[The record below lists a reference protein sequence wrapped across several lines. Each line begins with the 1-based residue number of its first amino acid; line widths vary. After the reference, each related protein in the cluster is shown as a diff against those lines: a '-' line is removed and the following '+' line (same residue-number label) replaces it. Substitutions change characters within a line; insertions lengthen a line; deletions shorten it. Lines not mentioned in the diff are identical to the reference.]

1 MKAQT
6 VLAALDRL
14 LTGDREE
21 GIRILRLIEAA
32 ESKAGRN
39 VVAAKI
45 HRLLASAP
53 GQPLVKLPNAPPS
66 LAFMPGSRALDTV
79 VLADSSRAAVSD
91 LVREWRARELLAEHG
106 LPVRKAVLL
115 SGPSGNGKTTLA
127 HAIATELGLP
137 LGVARYEHLVASHMG
152 ETAINVAKLF
162 EFAGINPCVL
172 LIDEAD
178 ALVALRSTLL
188 DGAGKENNRAVTSV
202 MLGLDTLASSLVVL
216 ATNFVESI
224 DPAILRRCA
233 LQLELPA
240 PDQAQRRR
248 MCEILAQ
255 RWPILSRCNGW
266 AHTIDQS
273 TCLAAIEEHALA
285 AARKHVLDKA
295 AGGKSPACV
304 K

>member
-127 HAIATELGLP
+127 HAIATELSLP

-178 ALVALRSTLL
+178 ALVASRSMSP

-202 MLGLDTLASSLVVL
+202 
-216 ATNFVESI
+216 
-224 DPAILRRCA
+224 R
-233 LQLELPA
+233 A
-240 PDQAQRRR
+240 PY
-248 MCEILAQ
+248 
-255 RWPILSRCNGW
+255 
-266 AHTIDQS
+266 
-273 TCLAAIEEHALA
+273 
-285 AARKHVLDKA
+285 AR
-295 AGGKSPACV
+295 S
-304 K
+304 